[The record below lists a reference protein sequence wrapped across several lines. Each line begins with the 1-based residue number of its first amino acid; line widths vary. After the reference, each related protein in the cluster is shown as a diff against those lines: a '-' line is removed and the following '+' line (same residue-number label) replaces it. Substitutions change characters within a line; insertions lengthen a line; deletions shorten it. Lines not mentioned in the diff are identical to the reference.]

1 MQIQQNS
8 SNVTSVEVA
17 PHAVNAPSGAKAAR
31 RPQTEAPEARAD
43 QVEISTRARALQQA
57 DQAAREAP
65 EVREDRVRELRE
77 AIQNGTYRVDAKAVA
92 ERLLD
97 AGHL

>member
-17 PHAVNAPSGAKAAR
+17 PHPVNAPSGAKAAR
-31 RPQTEAPEARAD
+31 RPQTEAPEGRAD
-43 QVEISTRARALQQA
+43 QVEISARARVLQQA
-57 DQAAREAP
+57 DRAAREAP
-65 EVREDRVRELRE
+65 EVREERVQELRE
-77 AIQNGTYRVDAKAVA
+77 AIQNGTYQVDARAVA